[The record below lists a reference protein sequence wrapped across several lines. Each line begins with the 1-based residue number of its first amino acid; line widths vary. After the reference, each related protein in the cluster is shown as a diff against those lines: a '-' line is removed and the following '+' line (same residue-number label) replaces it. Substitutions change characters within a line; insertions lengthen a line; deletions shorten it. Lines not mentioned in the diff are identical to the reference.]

1 MEYDIILKEEGDD
14 VKNYDMLAH
23 PNYRYIATVI
33 DGAIIFVLNLPLM
46 YISTLFEDSA
56 LIGALWIMFLYR
68 VIVYL
73 IFDFMIPVCTKGQT
87 IGRSILHLRLIKDDF
102 SLATWKNYLM
112 RSLIF
117 IQIALFAFVF
127 ELTTIAYIEWIVI
140 FVISI
145 ILLYNDARR
154 KTVHDY
160 LGKTVV
166 VYDKQFK
173 ESAE

>member
-1 MEYDIILKEEGDD
+1 M
-14 VKNYDMLAH
+14 KNYDMLAH

-46 YISTLFEDSA
+46 YISTLFEDTE
-56 LIGALWIMFLYR
+56 LIGALLIMFLYR
-68 VIVYL
+68 VIIYL
-73 IFDFMIPVCTKGQT
+73 IFDLVIPVCTKGQT

-102 SLATWKNYLM
+102 TQANWKNYTM

-117 IQIALFAFVF
+117 IQLALFAFVF
-127 ELTTIAYIEWIVI
+127 KWTTIAYIEWVLI
-140 FVISI
+140 FIISI

-160 LGKTVV
+160 VGKTVV
-166 VYDKQFK
+166 VYDKKFQ

>member
-1 MEYDIILKEEGDD
+1 M
-14 VKNYDMLAH
+14 KNYDMLAH
-23 PNYRYIATVI
+23 PNYRYIAAMI
-33 DGAIIFVLNLPLM
+33 DGVIVFVFNLPLM
-46 YISTLFEDSA
+46 FISTLFDDNELFSA
-56 LIGALWIMFLYR
+56 LLIMFLYS
-68 VIVYL
+68 VIIFL
-73 IFDFMIPVCTKGQT
+73 IFDFIIPVCSKGKT

-102 SLATWKNYLM
+102 TQADWKNYIM

-117 IQIALFAFVF
+117 VQIALFAFVF
-127 ELTTIAYIEWIVI
+127 KWTTIAYIELALI

-160 LGKTVV
+160 VGKTVV
-166 VYDKQFK
+166 IYEKKHQ